1 MWIVILIAIVGFIVY
16 SITKD
21 YKNDVKENVTNYGG
35 MLLKYNTL
43 IDYLKSGGVHIQK
56 VTTNSVLLSSQN
68 MNWSLD
74 YVASNLEV
82 RMKGLMPVLG
92 NIDKRWVFPD
102 SYPQEKMIIEIENY
116 LTWKMEQLK
125 KIANNKFD
133 QYLN

>member
-125 KIANNKFD
+125 KIANNKLD